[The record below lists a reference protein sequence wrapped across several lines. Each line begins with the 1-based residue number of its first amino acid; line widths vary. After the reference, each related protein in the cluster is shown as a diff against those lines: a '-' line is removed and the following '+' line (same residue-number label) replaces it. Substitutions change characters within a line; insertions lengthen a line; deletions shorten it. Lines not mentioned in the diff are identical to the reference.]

1 MSRIKPNHS
10 APSGPA
16 TKLVKTEA
24 RVPTGVGIGNSVTA
38 PSVVIL
44 PIVFLFLSRAANHN
58 APSEPATMV
67 SATMGMGNSV
77 IVCAEAVQAEAINIT
92 IAAKARRRV
101 SVNSAFLNFH
111 DERHCFLFEYL
122 VQLNSLYTGIIRSN
136 DGLQTVYRHLRLKAA
151 LM

>member
-44 PIVFLFLSRAANHN
+44 PIVFLFRSRAANHN
-58 APSEPATMV
+58 APSEPATIM

-77 IVCAEAVQAEAINIT
+77 ILYGHEVSSDIGAQSRVAFSNLDG
-92 IAAKARRRV
+92 AR
-101 SVNSAFLNFH
+101 H
-111 DERHCFLFEYL
+111 YFLFEYF
-122 VQLNSLYTGIIRSN
+122 VQLNSLYTSINWTR
-136 DGLQTVYRHLRLKAA
+136 DG
-151 LM
+151 